1 MISKWD
7 TNLEDLKL
15 EDTKEYQ
22 EDNVESV
29 TFNSVEAFH

>member
-7 TNLEDLKL
+7 TNLVGLKL

-22 EDNVESV
+22 EDSVNSV
-29 TFNSVEAFH
+29 TFNSI